1 MASGGGEA
9 ARTAAG
15 KAPGSVSGPAGPE
28 PAEPSS
34 ELLPPDAMPELIG
47 SELPYN
53 PPPLIVPAEN
63 AEGDTPGVTP
73 VDDAAPVEKPPET
86 EVIEEVGLSFP
97 ERHRL
102 GCRVTHGRALV
113 QIPGHRHTPIL
124 LPHSGPGGRG
134 PR

>member
-1 MASGGGEA
+1 MSRLTWLILIAVSATIAGCGGDS
-9 ARTAAG
+9 
-15 KAPGSVSGPAGPE
+15 APPADGTEPVSVSAPEVPE

-86 EVIEEVGLSFP
+86 EVIEE
-97 ERHRL
+97 
-102 GCRVTHGRALV
+102 
-113 QIPGHRHTPIL
+113 
-124 LPHSGPGGRG
+124 
-134 PR
+134 